1 MRIPVVCGA
10 DEVTERK
17 KDRKKEGE
25 GEREKEKERKK
36 ERKEKEGGK
45 EERNDLYQMHGYT
58 CVRRLAWSDHKS
70 LVGLTLSAACSW
82 QLSTGPL
89 GTSGI
94 L

>member
-1 MRIPVVCGA
+1 MRSLK
-10 DEVTERK
+10 ERK
-17 KDRKKEGE
+17 RERQKERGRGRKRE
-25 GEREKEKERKK
+25 GERKEER

-58 CVRRLAWSDHKS
+58 CVRRLAWPDHKS